1 MEPIRFGGEEK
12 RSRTTTVERIGQEPV
27 EGKCAVSMVL
37 RDIPLFMKRILT
49 SLIILSTL
57 LSSVVV
63 AGSTHPP
70 MGWNSWN
77 WHGKKD
83 INETVIR
90 ETIDAMVESGLRDAG
105 YDLVVIDGGWR
116 GTELGPNGELTV
128 HADRFPGGI
137 KPLAD
142 YAHARGLKLGLHT
155 VPGTHDCG
163 GDAVGGYGH
172 EEVHVDQ
179 FAEWGVDFVKLD
191 RCQFKEGEGWNEALI
206 EEVYRKWARL
216 MAAASHPMVLSISAY
231 EYREW
236 YPEFSAMARTTLDIV
251 ARGKGGAVF
260 EREIPQRNHISVMRV
275 ADLNNAHAASAGKG
289 YWNDPDML
297 VTGEQGL
304 SDAEQEAHFALW
316 CVMSSPLM
324 LGNDPR
330 SMTDFEQDLITNK
343 VAIVINQDPTEQ
355 GRRIAKSGMAEIWV
369 KNLSDNQLA
378 VLLLNRGTENMEGIQ
393 FDAGA
398 MLSGSEFRVTDVFG
412 KFSTDF
418 DGKIEAE
425 LGPRSSKFYLVDGR

>member
-1 MEPIRFGGEEK
+1 
-12 RSRTTTVERIGQEPV
+12 
-27 EGKCAVSMVL
+27 
-37 RDIPLFMKRILT
+37 MKLT
-49 SLIILSTL
+49 CILSVL
-57 LSSVVV
+57 LSIATAPLMAEQAS
-63 AGSTHPP
+63 AGSPHPP

-77 WHGKKD
+77 WHGKKH
-83 INETVIR
+83 INETVVR
-90 ETIDAMVESGLRDAG
+90 ETIDAMVSSGLRDAG
-105 YDLVVIDGGWR
+105 YLNVIIDGGWR

-128 HADRFPGGI
+128 NAERFPGGI

-142 YAHARGLKLGLHT
+142 YAHAHGMKLGLHT

-172 EEVHVDQ
+172 EEVHVAQ
-179 FAEWGVDFVKLD
+179 FAEWGIDFVKLD
-191 RCQFKEGEGWNEALI
+191 RCVFKEGDGWNEELI

-216 MAAASHPMVLSISAY
+216 MAKSEHPMTLSISAY
-231 EYREW
+231 EYRDW
-236 YPEFSAMARTTLDIV
+236 YPEIGAMARTTLDIV

-260 EREIPQRNHISVMRV
+260 ERETPQRNHISVMQV
-275 ADLNNAHAASAGKG
+275 ADLNNAHAASAGNG

-304 SDAEQEAHFALW
+304 TDAEQEAHFALW

-330 SMTDFEQDLITNK
+330 SMTAFEQDLITNK
-343 VAIVINQDPTEQ
+343 VAIAINQDPTEQ

-378 VLLLNRGTENMEGIQ
+378 ILLLNRGTERMEDFQ

-398 MLSGSEFRVTDVFG
+398 MLSGSEFQVTDVFG
-412 KFSTDF
+412 KYSTNF
-418 DGKIEAE
+418 GGLLEAE